1 MENRTS
7 KKFIIGIVGLALALF
22 AICCMFIP
30 YFGLI
35 LAIVALVLSII
46 GATSSRLKGFG
57 IGGIIASIIAL
68 LFSLLFTFV
77 FTSIFGKAMKAV
89 DAEKKASNI
98 YNSAKTIL
106 LEASAMGE
114 NTYEG
119 IKVSDD
125 GVTYYI
131 TVKNL
136 VSLGEIEKNP
146 FTSNSTDGGM
156 TITYDTTDHSY
167 DCTVTGKIGDFRIVF
182 KSSTETFDA
191 LLD

>member
-30 YFGLI
+30 YFGLV

-68 LFSLLFTFV
+68 LFSLLFTFI
-77 FTSIFGKAMKAV
+77 FTTIFSKAISAISAERKAQDIYTTGKTV
-89 DAEKKASNI
+89 
-98 YNSAKTIL
+98 L

-114 NTYEG
+114 NTYNG
-119 IKVSDD
+119 IKVSND
-125 GVTYYI
+125 GVTYFI
-131 TVKNL
+131 TVSDLKN
-136 VSLGEIEKNP
+136 LGEIEKNP
-146 FTSNSTDGGM
+146 FTSKYTDGGR
-156 TITYDTTDHSY
+156 TISYNSSNHTY
-167 DCTVTGKIGDFRIVF
+167 DCTVSGKIDKWNLKFV
-182 KSSTETFDA
+182 SSTETFDA
-191 LLD
+191 FEA